1 MHASR
6 IIQIVQVI
14 VRNICVHTRRH
25 VTTINLF
32 INKKAA
38 INSKEIKEEYM
49 GGFGGKRREVIELHY
64 NPFLKRKKYLKQQQ
78 KAQIKSKFSL
88 NLV

>member
-14 VRNICVHTRRH
+14 VRNICVHMHRH
-25 VTTINLF
+25 VTTINLL

-38 INSKEIKEEYM
+38 INSKEINKEYM
-49 GGFGGKRREVIELHY
+49 GGFGGRR
-64 NPFLKRKKYLKQQQ
+64 K
-78 KAQIKSKFSL
+78 
-88 NLV
+88 